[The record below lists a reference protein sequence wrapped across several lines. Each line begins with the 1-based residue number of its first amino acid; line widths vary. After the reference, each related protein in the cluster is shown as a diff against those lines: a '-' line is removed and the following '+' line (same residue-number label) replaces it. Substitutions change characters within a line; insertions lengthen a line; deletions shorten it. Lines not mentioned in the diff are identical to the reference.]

1 MQRRRLTQPPYRM
14 GPFQQALDH
23 SLKTYFIKGLYLES
37 FYKVWS
43 LAKVPVYPLNI
54 NKPIREDFR
63 YQSSLPAQLSQN
75 ITEFIAVFL
84 IVGIIN
90 T

>member
-1 MQRRRLTQPPYRM
+1 LTGLGLGRTEGWSQKKADQPSAGKSNRFAVP
-14 GPFQQALDH
+14 
-23 SLKTYFIKGLYLES
+23 
-37 FYKVWS
+37 WS

>member
-1 MQRRRLTQPPYRM
+1 MVTTLSPIMFPEVCF
-14 GPFQQALDH
+14 PA
-23 SLKTYFIKGLYLES
+23 SSAS
-37 FYKVWS
+37 FAGRWS